1 MIAGLSGS
9 LLSHDALPA
18 AVPAA
23 SDDQC
28 AAARRRLR
36 AWHAALTAEMG
47 PACSARAVFDRVAAP
62 LTAALGFRITLF
74 GGDGARLFT
83 AVLEADGRPAAALL
97 VTEWGRDPAGA
108 WRDGVRHGIG
118 SSVRWCFCVT
128 GPVLRVLDA
137 RRTYSRRFVEFELD
151 TTIRDASSFAV
162 FWELLRAAA
171 FPPGERPLL
180 DRAVALSEQYRSEV
194 RATLQ
199 LGVQDALTC
208 LIRAFAGAR
217 RRRAAPAID
226 ALFDESLI
234 VIYRVLFLLFAEA
247 RGLVPKWHP
256 IYRGSYT
263 IESLRAPVEML
274 PRPRGLWASLQAIAR
289 LAHRGCHAGTLR
301 VPPFNG
307 RLFSPAHAPLAESLA
322 LDDGAVRQALLAL
335 TTQPGRSG
343 RRQIAYAD
351 LGVEQLGGVY
361 ERILDFEP
369 AGANSDPAALTLVRA
384 GRRKV
389 TGAFYTPRALTE
401 YLVRR
406 TLAPL
411 VGGADPSRVLSL
423 RVLDPAMGSGAFL
436 VAACRYLALEYE
448 SALIREG
455 SVAAGDLSEQDRS
468 GFRRAVAQRCLFG
481 VDINPMAVQLGR
493 LSLWLATLA
502 ADRPLT
508 FLDHHLRAG
517 NSLVGASLADLA
529 RQPAGTRP
537 SQSRAARLPLFEA
550 GDADTAIGATIERR
564 LSMTHE
570 PGDTID
576 QVRAKER
583 TMASLLHESAPLAR
597 WKAAA
602 DLWCSGW
609 FQDDSRVTARAGRA
623 TFGALVDQLLGR
635 DAVLPD
641 HVAAP
646 LLEAARRIADGGRF
660 FHWTLEFPEVFHDSD
675 GRPGANAGF
684 DAVIGNPPWEM
695 LRGDRGDSGDAARL
709 TGFARGSG
717 VYLLQGGG
725 HVNLY
730 QLFLERALA
739 LTRPGGRLGLV
750 LPSGFGSDHGCA
762 ALRRHVLDRTA
773 VDTFISVE
781 NRGGLFPI
789 HRSLKFLLVTA
800 TSRSSTAMLPC
811 RFGIRSPD
819 ALDELADSG
828 ADPSIVPIPRSLIE
842 QLTGDQLA
850 IPELRSPADAAI
862 VSRIACSTPALGDPA
877 GWNAAF
883 GRELNATDDRR
894 HFLDARS
901 RRRGRRYPVIEGKQ
915 IQPFAVDVT
924 GARLHIPA
932 GAAAVLLDPART
944 YGRARLAYRDVASAT
959 NRVTL
964 VAAIVPAHVV
974 TTHTLFCL
982 KGSVDDEV
990 QRFLCGVFNSFV
1002 ANYLVRVR
1010 VGTHVTV
1017 SIIERLPVPR
1027 PPRDSA
1033 AFRDVAALALR
1044 LSVSPGDRSAA
1055 ARLQAAVAR
1064 LYGCTAPEFQHVLST
1079 FPLVAAEDRDMAMDI
1094 FRGAPDHERSGTVP
1108 HSQQRPDA
1116 GN

>member
-9 LLSHDALPA
+9 LLSHDALPGA
-18 AVPAA
+18 IPGA
-23 SDDQC
+23 SDEQC
-28 AAARRRLR
+28 ASARRQLR
-36 AWHAALTAEMG
+36 AWHAVLATEMG
-47 PACSARAVFDRVAAP
+47 PACGARAVFDRVAAP
-62 LTAALGFRITLF
+62 LAAALGFRITLF
-74 GGDGARLFT
+74 GGDGARLFN
-83 AVLEADGRPAAALL
+83 AVLEADGTPAAALL

-118 SSVRWCFCVT
+118 SGVRWCFCVT

-151 TTIRDASSFAV
+151 TTIREASSFAV
-162 FWELLRAAA
+162 FWGLLRAAA
-171 FPPGERPLL
+171 FPPGDRPLL
-180 DRAVALSEQYRSEV
+180 DRAVALSEQHRSEV

-208 LIRAFAGAR
+208 LVRAFAGAR
-217 RRRAAPAID
+217 RRRAAPTAD
-226 ALFDESLI
+226 VLFDESLV
-234 VIYRVLFLLFAEA
+234 VIYRILFLLFAEA

-263 IESLRAPVEML
+263 IESLRTPVEML

-307 RLFSPAHAPLAESLA
+307 RLFSPAHAPLAESMA

-343 RRQIAYAD
+343 RRRISYAD

-369 AGANSDPAALTLVRA
+369 AATDGDPAKLTLVRT
-384 GRRKV
+384 GRRKA

-411 VGGADPSRVLSL
+411 VREAAPGRVLSL

-455 SVAAGDLSEQDRS
+455 AVAAADLSEQDRS

-517 NSLVGASLADLA
+517 NSLVGASLADIA
-529 RQPAGTRP
+529 RQPSRTRA
-537 SQSRAARLPLFEA
+537 SRSRASHLPLFEA
-550 GDADTAIGATIERR
+550 DAADVAIGTTIGRR
-564 LSMTHE
+564 LPMAHE

-609 FQDDSRVTARAGRA
+609 FQDDPGATASAGRA
-623 TFGALVDQLLGR
+623 TFGALVDQVLGR
-635 DAVLPD
+635 AAVLPD

-646 LLEAARRIADGGRF
+646 LLDAARQIADGGRF
-660 FHWTLEFPEVFHDSD
+660 FHWTLEFPEVFHDPD
-675 GRPGANAGF
+675 GRPATDAGF

-695 LRGDRGDSGDAARL
+695 LRADRGDSGESAHL
-709 TGFARGSG
+709 TGFARSSG
-717 VYLLQGGG
+717 VYLLQGHG
-725 HVNLY
+725 HANLY

-762 ALRRHVLDRTA
+762 ALRRHVLDRTS
-773 VDTFISVE
+773 VDTFVSVE
-781 NRGGLFPI
+781 NRNGLFPI
-789 HRSLKFLLVTA
+789 HRSLKFLLITA
-800 TSRSSTAMLPC
+800 TSRSSTTTLPC
-811 RFGIRSPD
+811 RFGVRAPD
-819 ALDELADSG
+819 VLDEMADSG

-842 QLTGDQLA
+842 QLTGEQLA
-850 IPELRSPADAAI
+850 IPELRTPEDAAI
-862 VSRIACSTPALGDPA
+862 VSRIAFSTPALGDPS
-877 GWNAAF
+877 GWNVAF

-894 HFLDARS
+894 HFVDGRS
-901 RRRGRRYPVIEGKQ
+901 RRRGRHYPVIEGKH

-924 GARLHIPA
+924 GSRFHIPA
-932 GAAAVLLDPART
+932 RTAATLLDPART

-982 KGSVDDEV
+982 KGTVADEV
-990 QRFLCGVFNSFV
+990 QRFLCAVFNSFV

-1033 AFRDVAALALR
+1033 AFREVAALALR
-1044 LSVSPGDRSAA
+1044 LTAMPGDRSAA

-1064 LYGCTAPEFQHVLST
+1064 LYGCTAAEFRHVLNT
-1079 FPLVAAEDRDMAMDI
+1079 FPLVAAEDRDMAMDM
-1094 FRGAPDHERSGTVP
+1094 FRRSPAHEGIGTAPQSPKR
-1108 HSQQRPDA
+1108 RDA

>member
-9 LLSHDALPA
+9 LLSHDALPGA
-18 AVPAA
+18 IADA
-23 SDDQC
+23 SGEQC
-28 AAARRRLR
+28 AAARRQLR
-36 AWHAALTAEMG
+36 AWHVVLATEMG
-47 PACSARAVFDRVAAP
+47 PACGARTVFDRVAAP
-62 LTAALGFRITLF
+62 LAAALGFRITRF
-74 GGDGARLFT
+74 GGDGARLFS
-83 AVLEADGRPAAALL
+83 AVLEADGRPAAALV
-97 VTEWGRDPAGA
+97 VTAWGRDPAGA

-118 SSVRWCFCVT
+118 ANVRWCFCVT

-137 RRTYSRRFVEFELD
+137 RRTYSRRFIEFELD
-151 TTIRDASSFAV
+151 TTIREASSFAV
-162 FWELLRAAA
+162 FWGLLRAAA
-171 FPPGERPLL
+171 FPPGGRPLL
-180 DRAVALSEQYRSEV
+180 DRAVALSEQHRSEV

-208 LIRAFAGAR
+208 LVRAFASAR
-217 RRRAAPAID
+217 RRRVAPAAG
-226 ALFDESLI
+226 ALFDESLV
-234 VIYRVLFLLFAEA
+234 VIYRILFLLFAEA

-263 IESLRAPVEML
+263 IESLRTPVEML

-307 RLFSPAHAPLAESLA
+307 RLFSPAHAPLAESAA

-335 TTQPGRSG
+335 TTQPGRNG
-343 RRQIAYAD
+343 RRRIAYAD

-361 ERILDFEP
+361 ECILDFEP
-369 AGANSDPAALTLVRA
+369 AAGGSDPSNLTLVRA
-384 GRRKV
+384 GRRKA
-389 TGAFYTPRALTE
+389 TGAFYTPRTLTE

-411 VGGADPSRVLSL
+411 VREAAPGRVLSL

-436 VAACRYLALEYE
+436 VAACRYLAVEYE

-455 SVAAGDLSEQDRS
+455 AVAAADLSEQDRS

-529 RQPAGTRP
+529 RQPPRTR
-537 SQSRAARLPLFEA
+537 SSNVRASRLPLFEA
-550 GDADTAIGATIERR
+550 DAADIAIGATVGRR
-564 LSMTHE
+564 LSMSHE

-576 QVRAKER
+576 QVREKER

-609 FQDDSRVTARAGRA
+609 FQDYPRSTARGGRA
-623 TFGALVDQLLGR
+623 AFGALMDQVLGN
-635 DAVLPD
+635 ASVLPD
-641 HVAAP
+641 RIAAP
-646 LLEAARRIADGGRF
+646 LLDAARQIANGQRF
-660 FHWTLEFPEVFHDSD
+660 FHWTLEFPEVFHDPD
-675 GRPGANAGF
+675 GRQATDAGF

-695 LRGDRGDSGDAARL
+695 LRGDRGDSGEAAHL
-709 TGFARGSG
+709 TGFARSSG
-717 VYLLQGGG
+717 VYVLQGRG
-725 HVNLY
+725 HANLY

-750 LPSGFGSDHGCA
+750 LPSGFASDHGCA
-762 ALRRHVLDRTA
+762 ALRRHVLDRTS
-773 VDTFISVE
+773 VDTFVSVE
-781 NRGGLFPI
+781 NRDGLFPI
-789 HRSLKFLLVTA
+789 HRGLKFLLVTA
-800 TSRSSTAMLPC
+800 TSRPSTTTLPC
-811 RFGIRSPD
+811 RFGVRAPD
-819 ALDELADSG
+819 ALDEIADSG

-850 IPELRSPADAAI
+850 IPELRTPDDAAI
-862 VSRIACSTPALGDPA
+862 VSRIAFSTPALGDPS
-877 GWNAAF
+877 GWCVAF

-894 HFLDARS
+894 HFIDAGS
-901 RRRGRRYPVIEGKQ
+901 RHRGLCYPVIEGKQ
-915 IQPFAVDVT
+915 LQPFAVDE
-924 GARLHIPA
+924 AASRLYIPA
-932 GAAAVLLDPART
+932 RRAATLLDPALS
-944 YGRARLAYRDVASAT
+944 YGHPRLAYRDVASAT

-982 KGSVDDEV
+982 KGTVADDV
-990 QRFLCGVFNSFV
+990 QRFLCAVFNSFV
-1002 ANYLVRVR
+1002 ANYLVRLR

-1017 SIIERLPVPR
+1017 SIIDRLPVPR
-1027 PPRDSA
+1027 PSRDSA
-1033 AFRDVAALALR
+1033 AFREIAALGRR
-1044 LSVSPGDRSAA
+1044 LTAVPADRAA
-1055 ARLQAAVAR
+1055 GARLQAAVAR
-1064 LYGCTAPEFQHVLST
+1064 LYGCTAEEFRHVLHT
-1079 FPLVAAEDRDMAMDI
+1079 FPLVAAEDRDMSMDI
-1094 FRGAPDHERSGTVP
+1094 FRGTVP
-1108 HSQQRPDA
+1108 NEGEPPIRRDD